1 MHKVILTEGM
11 TLREKL
17 RIMITIITMVSKEEP
32 VLILNLNSESM
43 QDLECLGITITPK

>member
-1 MHKVILTEGM
+1 MPKVTLKEGM

-17 RIMITIITMVSKEEP
+17 RIMITIIITVSKEES
-32 VLILNLNSESM
+32 VLISNLNSESM